1 MSGDGGAEPDIV
13 LDQELG
19 EVLENDQE
27 DSQGTLEEDA
37 RCLMEAGR
45 FEEGVKKLE
54 KRHQDPVKIGPAL

>member
-19 EVLENDQE
+19 EVLEDDQE

-45 FEEGVKKLE
+45 FEEGVKELE